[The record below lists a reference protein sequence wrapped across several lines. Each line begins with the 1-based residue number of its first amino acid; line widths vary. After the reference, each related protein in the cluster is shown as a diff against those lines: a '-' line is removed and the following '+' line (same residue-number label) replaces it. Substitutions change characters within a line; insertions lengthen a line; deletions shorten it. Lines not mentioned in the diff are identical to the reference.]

1 MAQGG
6 ADGSGMEH
14 WRRWEGV
21 GLGVQKQLDVLMNW
35 TSLVREGKK
44 KSRIIP
50 HISLRQLEKRRWDR
64 GGEGTGKTEN

>member
-6 ADGSGMEH
+6 ADSSGMEQ

-35 TSLVREGKK
+35 TSPVREGKK

-64 GGEGTGKTEN
+64 WGRDREN